1 MTKIEFS
8 WALSDLV
15 LDLDLIMII
24 IFPSWPYLTAIQI
37 YEYWTTWSWS
47 LTIFPV
53 KIRSFEGSTFWYIA
67 YVTYTVAHSL

>member
-24 IFPSWPYLTAIQI
+24 IFPSWPNLTVIQI
-37 YEYWTTWSWS
+37 FEY
-47 LTIFPV
+47 
-53 KIRSFEGSTFWYIA
+53 
-67 YVTYTVAHSL
+67 

>member
-8 WALSDLV
+8 WAFSDLV

-24 IFPSWPYLTAIQI
+24 IFPSWPYLTVIQI

-53 KIRSFEGSTFWYIA
+53 KIRSFEGSTFWNIA
-67 YVTYTVAHSL
+67 YVTWIIVYNL